1 MRMYQSFN
9 LAEDINCQNRV
20 LHLIAMALSADVP
33 LTIDDFQ
40 RVSDKI
46 PFIADLAPSGKYF
59 MADLYEIG
67 GVPSVMKLLVAGG
80 LLDGDI
86 LTVTGKTLRQNIDAF
101 PSLPQDQVIIRP
113 LN

>member
-9 LAEDINCQNRV
+9 LAEDINCQHRV

-46 PFIADLAPSGKYF
+46 PFIADLAPSGKYY

-67 GVPSVMKLLVAGG
+67 GIPSVHKLLIAAGM
-80 LLDGDI
+80 LDGSI
-86 LTVTGKTLRQNIDAF
+86 MTVTGKTLAENVASF
-101 PSLPQDQVIIRP
+101 PSLPSDQVIIKP
-113 LN
+113 